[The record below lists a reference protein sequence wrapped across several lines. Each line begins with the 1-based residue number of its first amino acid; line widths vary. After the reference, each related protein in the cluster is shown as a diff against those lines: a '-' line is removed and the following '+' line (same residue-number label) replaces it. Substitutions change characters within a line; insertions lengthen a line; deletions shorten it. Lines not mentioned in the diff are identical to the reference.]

1 MHWLSEKETNRMC
14 GGPLFSSFKIL
25 LLFFDSVFSRRC
37 FYVKRWFCIKCWN
50 MFWWRSCGNRW
61 SLKWQIILR
70 INKSW
75 VQNFPRC
82 GSKSNDQDTKIVS
95 RFYPWKVAIPYF
107 SDTNDRVEIF
117 SWGRALNGY
126 INGNHEKLVQTVQ
139 IKLYQWQRPVAI
151 VRQWL

>member
-1 MHWLSEKETNRMC
+1 
-14 GGPLFSSFKIL
+14 
-25 LLFFDSVFSRRC
+25 
-37 FYVKRWFCIKCWN
+37 

-61 SLKWQIILR
+61 SLKSQIILR

-82 GSKSNDQDTKIVS
+82 RSKYNDQDTKIV

-107 SDTNDRVEIF
+107 SDTNDGVEIV

-139 IKLYQWQRPVAI
+139 IKFVSVATPSGNCSTVTI
-151 VRQWL
+151 IIANR